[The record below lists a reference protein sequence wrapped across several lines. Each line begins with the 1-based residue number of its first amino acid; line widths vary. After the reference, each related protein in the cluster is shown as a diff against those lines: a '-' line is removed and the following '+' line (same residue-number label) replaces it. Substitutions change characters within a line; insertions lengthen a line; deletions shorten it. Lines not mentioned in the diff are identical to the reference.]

1 MKPASSQSRSVM
13 FIIDQL
19 TELGGAERMMFALAR
34 SLPERGYKVAVV
46 TLRDNPS
53 PEAYKLVDEIT
64 VLPTRSCL
72 SAQGLQTLSRL
83 REMIRERNVCLVQTY
98 FESADLFGA
107 IASRLAGVTTICS
120 SRRDMGI
127 LRTAKHN
134 LLYRLLTPLYSHVF
148 AVSEKVARWHREKDR
163 ITSGKISIV
172 HNGVALERYELS
184 PHASE
189 LRHAHGIPSDAFLV
203 TTIANINPWKGV
215 DVFIK
220 AASIVHQHNPKAMF
234 AIAGDWTDREHL
246 QQLRDLVTESN
257 LEGCVRFL
265 GRVEDIPGLLH
276 DSDVFALLSRTEGFP
291 NVVIEAMAARLPVVA
306 TDVGGTSEAV
316 SDGVTGYLVPNEDY
330 QAAADHIVALMNDRT
345 HRSYMGNAA
354 RELVESRFSIQ
365 AMVSQHVEVYDALL
379 AT

>member
-1 MKPASSQSRSVM
+1 MKPVSSQSRSVM

-34 SLPERGYKVAVV
+34 SLPERGYRVTVV

-53 PEAYKLVDEIT
+53 PEAYKLADEIV

-72 SAQGLQTLSRL
+72 SLQGLKTLCRL
-83 REMIRERNVCLVQTY
+83 REMLRERNVCLVQTY

-134 LLYRLLTPLYSHVF
+134 FLYRLLTPLYSHVF
-148 AVSEKVARWHREKDR
+148 AVSEKVARWHGDQDR
-163 ITSGKISIV
+163 ITAKKMSIV

-184 PHASE
+184 PHTSE
-189 LRHAHGIPSDAFLV
+189 LRIAHAFPDDALLV
-203 TTIANINPWKGV
+203 TTVANINPWKGI

-220 AASIVHQHNPKAMF
+220 AAAIVHRQNPKAMF
-234 AIAGDWTDREHL
+234 AIGGDWTDREHL
-246 QQLRDLVTESN
+246 QQLQDMVHDSN
-257 LEGCVRFL
+257 LEDCVRFL
-265 GRVEDIPGLLH
+265 GRVENIPGLLH
-276 DSDVFALLSRTEGFP
+276 DSHVFALLSRSEGFP

-316 SDGVTGYLVPNEDY
+316 IDGVTGYLVTNEDY
-330 QAAADHIVALMNDRT
+330 QAAADHITALLNDRT
-345 HRSYMGNAA
+345 HRAYMGNTA
-354 RELVESRFSIQ
+354 REIVEKRFSIQ
-365 AMVSQHVEVYDALL
+365 AMVAQHVEVYDALL
-379 AT
+379 TT

>member
-1 MKPASSQSRSVM
+1 M

-34 SLPERGYKVAVV
+34 SLPERGYKVVVV
-46 TLRDNPS
+46 TLRDQPS
-53 PEAYKLVDEIT
+53 PEAYKLVDEIV

-72 SAQGLQTLSRL
+72 SKQGLQTLNRV
-83 REMIRERNVCLVQTY
+83 RELIRERNVSLVQTY

-134 LLYRLLTPLYSHVF
+134 LLYRILTPLYSHVF
-148 AVSEKVARWHREKDR
+148 AVSEKVARWHREKDH
-163 ITSGKISIV
+163 ITAKKISIV

-189 LRHAHGIPSDAFLV
+189 LRHAYSIPDDAFLV

-220 AASIVHQHNPKAMF
+220 AAALVHQQNSKAMF

-246 QQLRDLVTESN
+246 QELRDMVRELN
-257 LEGCVRFL
+257 LEDCVRFL

-316 SDGVTGYLVPNEDY
+316 TEGVTGYLVRNEDY
-330 QAAADHIVALMNDRT
+330 QAAADHIVALLKDRT
-345 HRSYMGNAA
+345 HRAYMGNAA
-354 RELVESRFSIQ
+354 RELVEVRFSIQ